1 MSAIYGIISKTG
13 KPIEP
18 EQVSK
23 LRHAMAHRATDGQGV
38 WENGNAALGFCK
50 LVVYPQ
56 QQNEQL
62 PVEAGHLV
70 LTADARIDN
79 RDELYSLLSLDKLQW
94 QHEADS
100 YLILKAYQK
109 WGEQCVEHLQGE
121 FVFAVWNKESH
132 HLFIAADHMG
142 FRPVFYYNGP
152 DQFIF
157 CSEIKGVVAAKTTPN
172 YFNEEHLINYHFR
185 QSDAAQT
192 YNKEVFALCGGNTIC
207 LKRDQLAIKK
217 YWTLENR
224 GRYNFT
230 RDEDW
235 IACLRD
241 LMYKAVAKHLNPEVP
256 IGVTLSGGLDSSSV
270 ACILSELLAKHNKPL
285 YTFSS
290 VLPLGHGGIEIDERN
305 YIEIVNKHCPNII
318 QTFVEAPGVGP
329 LDNVADAFEKDESIP
344 NGFFYMDQAIAVA
357 AQQKNIKN
365 LFTGFGGDFWVSWK
379 GHSVVYQ
386 LVNEGNYK
394 AALMLIKE
402 LAITNKSPAFKF
414 LKSDY
419 LIYTGAWKQLRKLK
433 PKANVD
439 SQQQTALK
447 PELVNKYKPLT
458 GFSVIPDQRKVM
470 KIQLE
475 EGRIARLTG
484 MFANRNGSYGM
495 GTADIMFDKD
505 IMEFLVEAPIEL
517 FNKAGWRRSLIRH
530 AMEGVLP
537 SEIQWRRDK
546 LPYNPDF
553 ARRGM
558 NSKARLYELMNADK
572 SKQFFN
578 AYFDRGIIEKHFDDI
593 KPFAGFSSQ
602 TSVTGIRIIQ
612 AGIACSVLSYL
623 NGAFYRFDGCK

>member
-132 HLFIAADHMG
+132 HLFIAADQVG

-285 YTFSS
+285 YAFSS

-344 NGFFYMDQAIAVA
+344 NGFFYMDQAIAKAV
-357 AQQKNIKN
+357 QEKNVRN

-379 GHSVVYQ
+379 GNSVIHLLIQQGKYKTAIELLKQ
-386 LVNEGNYK
+386 LSKNYN
-394 AALMLIKE
+394 
-402 LAITNKSPAFKF
+402 TNF
-414 LKSDY
+414 LKEIKADY
-419 LIYTGAWKQLRKLK
+419 LIYTKTWQQLRKLK
-433 PKANVD
+433 PNKAID
-439 SQQQTALK
+439 WQQQTTLK
-447 PELVNKYKPLT
+447 QELVDKYKHLLDFMPK
-458 GFSVIPDQRKVM
+458 PDQRVVM
-470 KIQLE
+470 QDQLRD
-475 EGRIARLTG
+475 GRISRLAG
-484 MFANRNGSYGM
+484 MFANRNGWYGM
-495 GTADIMFDKD
+495 GTADPMFDKEL
-505 IMEFLVEAPIEL
+505 MEFLIEAPVHL
-517 FNKAGWRRSLIRH
+517 FNKNGWRRGFIRH

-537 SEIQWRRDK
+537 TEIQWRKDK

-553 ARRGM
+553 ARRSIDGRD
-558 NSKARLYELMNADK
+558 KLYEIITTDGAAGMFDK
-572 SKQFFN
+572 YFSKE
-578 AYFDRGIIEKHFDDI
+578 IIDKYFDDI
-593 KPFAGFSSQ
+593 KPFAGFGSP
-602 TSVTGIRIIQ
+602 TSVMGIRITQ
-612 AGIACSVLSYL
+612 AGIACNVLNYL
-623 NGAFYRFDGCK
+623 YGNGCLF